1 MDEKIMKKLSEVC
14 ERLSDLKLKNFK
26 NNSRGG
32 LLINKKIGDKI
43 GQRIRKTNSAIG
55 ITSFQ
60 NFGPHVPLNQL
71 SVNSKL
77 NNLNKNEDTFF
88 KMSHNEL
95 NFGEREISVA
105 SNRKQDCR
113 EKMEVDEMYNINLS
127 CLSISNNV
135 SGEKKKFKNLLLNNI
150 PSSDVNNFV
159 VRNDIGALLSNSSS
173 GDDMYTGHESIFFD
187 KSKLQSME
195 INNLKKNNQNANIKS
210 YNIIKKKHCSIT
222 GDSFILSQLTENVD
236 VLACSYGFSTTEGG
250 LGGCSYILITAKSM
264 HTGFCRTA
272 TKAMSDF
279 VTMKA
284 FSDFIIQVSSLYPNS
299 SVKYNICS
307 KSILEFLMRRKEV
320 GLNVLDAFSKP
331 TLKEM
336 AINFMRAES
345 NLKSLN
351 FSCAESKYML
361 GICEKLAYQG
371 ALSKSINR
379 YEEET
384 CQFSKYHEYFTKI

>member
-1 MDEKIMKKLSEVC
+1 
-14 ERLSDLKLKNFK
+14 
-26 NNSRGG
+26 
-32 LLINKKIGDKI
+32 
-43 GQRIRKTNSAIG
+43 
-55 ITSFQ
+55 
-60 NFGPHVPLNQL
+60 
-71 SVNSKL
+71 
-77 NNLNKNEDTFF
+77 
-88 KMSHNEL
+88 MSHNEL
-95 NFGEREISVA
+95 NFGEREINVA

-135 SGEKKKFKNLLLNNI
+135 SGEGKKFKNLLLNNI

-173 GDDMYTGHESIFFD
+173 GDD
-187 KSKLQSME
+187 
-195 INNLKKNNQNANIKS
+195 IKE
-210 YNIIKKKHCSIT
+210 HCSIT

-250 LGGCSYILITAKSM
+250 LGGCSYILITAKNM

-279 VTMKA
+279 VIMKA
-284 FSDFIIQVSSLYPNS
+284 FSDCIIQVSSLYPNS

-307 KSILEFLMRRKEV
+307 KSILKFLMRRKEV

-351 FSCAESKYML
+351 FSCAESKYMF

-379 YEEET
+379 YEEKT
-384 CQFSKYHEYFTKI
+384 CQFSE